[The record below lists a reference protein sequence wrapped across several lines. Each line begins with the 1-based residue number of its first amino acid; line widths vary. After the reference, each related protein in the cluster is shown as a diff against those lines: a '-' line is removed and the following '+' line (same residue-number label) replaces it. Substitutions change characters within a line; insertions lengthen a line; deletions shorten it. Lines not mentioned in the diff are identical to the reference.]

1 MTLDATMRE
10 ANLRDSVKKYFV
22 DNLVTG
28 QGVQIT
34 FDRGLSSP
42 VVQGTEVDRWI
53 SFNFGEMYP
62 DQLYSQ
68 AMTIFCCTKKD
79 AEGFKLAQLRDKL
92 MDYLFDTTMPDGNAR
107 IIFYRSSASEA
118 WTVIGGIVILLDLE
132 SAQML
137 AEDGTKFKAI
147 DIRLKWGAK
156 C

>member
-28 QGVQIT
+28 EGVQIT

-53 SFNFGEMYP
+53 SFNFGEMLP

-68 AMTIFCCTKKD
+68 SITIFCCTKKD

-92 MDYLFDTTMPDGNAR
+92 MDYLIDTNMPD
-107 IIFYRSSASEA
+107 
-118 WTVIGGIVILLDLE
+118 
-132 SAQML
+132 
-137 AEDGTKFKAI
+137 
-147 DIRLKWGAK
+147 
-156 C
+156 